1 MHRRLQLPEMI
12 VDPLSFLLNKLP
24 RRTQHSFQAVLPWSL
39 RWPTICTI
47 LYELDYL
54 CHDKIP
60 PSPPPYVGQRF
71 LEWLP
76 NVSR

>member
-1 MHRRLQLPEMI
+1 MHRRLQLPEAI
-12 VDPLSFLLNKLP
+12 VGHLSFLLNKLP
-24 RRTQHSFQAVLPWSL
+24 HRIPHSFQAALPWSL

-47 LYELDYL
+47 LHELDYL

-60 PSPPPYVGQRF
+60 PSPPPNIGQRF